1 MKKDN
6 EVGSFE
12 ITEYGVEHEIPA
24 RILGVLQE
32 IIRDQNKNF
41 PSYQFSVRFTG
52 NKMRLV
58 YVSYEFN
65 YPGRKKDIDEMAK
78 RLLNETVKNL
88 KKEFKSRVHEALD
101 IVEDKSMAD
110 FAVHKVSLNERYMY
124 TSWRVFEV
132 KNFEVVTEE

>member
-6 EVGSFE
+6 EASSFE
-12 ITEYGVEHEIPA
+12 ITEYGVEHEIPG

-41 PSYQFSVRFTG
+41 PSYQFSVKFTG

-65 YPGRKKDIDEMAK
+65 YPGRKKEIDEMAK
-78 RLLNETVKNL
+78 IVLNETVKNL
-88 KKEFKSRVHEALD
+88 KREFKAREHIALD
-101 IVEDKSMAD
+101 ITEDKSMAD
-110 FAVHKVSLNERYMY
+110 YAIHKVSLNERYMY
-124 TSWRVFEV
+124 TSWRVFEI